1 MATLSVTALSFGV
14 PAYAQVKVLL
24 PAFYARKDTRTPVRA
39 GVAALISNM
48 LLNGL
53 FLALLYAMWAPATLK
68 AGPLFEGLSK
78 VPGLHL
84 ALGMASAV
92 ASYINLLLLWR
103 WLGQAKIYE
112 RQPGW
117 RRHLIRLALGCA
129 AMTVVLLLGRWY
141 WPDWTQMHVM
151 GRVWRL
157 AFLVGAG
164 GATYVAVLFAAGF
177 RLREL
182 HHA

>member
-1 MATLSVTALSFGV
+1 
-14 PAYAQVKVLL
+14 
-24 PAFYARKDTRTPVRA
+24 
-39 GVAALISNM
+39 M
-48 LLNGL
+48 LLNGV
-53 FLALLYAMWAPATLK
+53 FLLTLYVMWAPSALK
-68 AGPLFEGLSK
+68 AGRLFDGLSQ

-103 WLGQAKIYE
+103 WLLRANIYE

-117 RRHLIRLALGCA
+117 RRHLIRLTLACA
-129 AMTVVLLLGRWY
+129 AMTIVLLLGRWY
-141 WPDWTQMHVM
+141 WPDWTQMYAM

-157 AFLVGAG
+157 AFLVCAG
-164 GATYVAVLFAAGF
+164 GATYVAVLFATGF

-182 HHA
+182 QHA